1 MNKADKGLSLTDLF
15 TLGFGAIV
23 GVGWSVTLNNIF
35 INGGG
40 PIPAIIG
47 FVLATLCFI
56 PIALCFAELT
66 PALPKTGGV
75 IVHAGRA
82 FKPSVAFVAGWFV
95 SMAYIS
101 ILPWEAININEII
114 AYIFPALDSGPVLY
128 TMLGENI
135 YLRTS
140 LVGVAMTLLVFFL
153 NWRGVESAAGFQK
166 FTTFLLIGGSVVCV
180 VFALAK
186 CDLSNI
192 RPLYSPMSGKSH
204 STFFTG
210 VVTMLALAPFYYSG
224 FDTIPQSAEEAG
236 NVNRKAMGR
245 VIIATMAFAGLFY
258 VLIFLSAGLAYPW
271 TETVGLARP
280 VLSNMFLYLYPGPL
294 GKVLYSIC
302 TVATLAGL
310 FSTWNGFFIAGARLL
325 HGMGRDHLIPA
336 VFAKMHPKY
345 NTPYVG
351 NIFCGVLMLLGPFL
365 GTGFIDPLVTLS
377 SSGYVIGWGLV
388 CLSAARLRQ
397 TEPDLPRPYKM
408 PGGRKT
414 AYLGFFLC
422 ALIFLNCVLPFMP
435 GYMGKIGMYTFA
447 VWTLLGILFYYAT
460 RNQRNAV
467 RKRPA

>member
-40 PIPAIIG
+40 PIPAILG
-47 FVLATLCFI
+47 FILATLCFI

-66 PALPKTGGV
+66 PALPQTGGV

-192 RPLYSPMSGKSH
+192 RPLYSPMPGKE
-204 STFFTG
+204 
-210 VVTMLALAPFYYSG
+210 
-224 FDTIPQSAEEAG
+224 PQ
-236 NVNRKAMGR
+236 
-245 VIIATMAFAGLFY
+245 L
-258 VLIFLSAGLAYPW
+258 
-271 TETVGLARP
+271 
-280 VLSNMFLYLYPGPL
+280 FLYRRGHH
-294 GKVLYSIC
+294 
-302 TVATLAGL
+302 
-310 FSTWNGFFIAGARLL
+310 AGAGALLLLRL
-325 HGMGRDHLIPA
+325 
-336 VFAKMHPKY
+336 
-345 NTPYVG
+345 
-351 NIFCGVLMLLGPFL
+351 
-365 GTGFIDPLVTLS
+365 
-377 SSGYVIGWGLV
+377 
-388 CLSAARLRQ
+388 
-397 TEPDLPRPYKM
+397 
-408 PGGRKT
+408 
-414 AYLGFFLC
+414 
-422 ALIFLNCVLPFMP
+422 
-435 GYMGKIGMYTFA
+435 
-447 VWTLLGILFYYAT
+447 
-460 RNQRNAV
+460 
-467 RKRPA
+467 